1 MLLTNFQNQPME
13 SSRRDRDTHTQQG
26 AEIQSNKFRN
36 IGLSMLF
43 KVIKITNRRT
53 KNKKLGGCKLNASS
67 FCLKLLRYR
76 KASTLLQVIGYN
88 K

>member
-43 KVIKITNRRT
+43 KVIKITVQCIISLKENNPSTRT
-53 KNKKLGGCKLNASS
+53 LEW
-67 FCLKLLRYR
+67 
-76 KASTLLQVIGYN
+76 
-88 K
+88 